1 MSLSS
6 AATVALRLGRVSNL
20 PTVWT
25 NTLVGVTLAGASAF
39 DPRVPALLVAM
50 SLFYVGG
57 MFLNDAF
64 DRDFDA
70 RSRPD
75 RPIPAGQITA
85 GAVFGA
91 GFGMLGAGLLLL
103 IAAGFWYAN
112 GTGWRA
118 PVFGIALAAAIVLY
132 DSHHKNNPLSPVLMG
147 MCRMLVY
154 ITSALAISL
163 IVPSNLVIAAV
174 VVLSYLI
181 GLTYVAKREHL
192 NELGSLWPLGALA
205 VSMIYGVILAL
216 NAPLVWSFLLLFVG
230 VGFVCIVAAAPA
242 REGRCAAG
250 GGEPHRG
257 HLAAGCN
264 PIVCRRFHWPGR
276 RRAACVRIDASA
288 PALGCRNL
296 NERAHFQLS
305 KLAHSVGSHVCRATA
320 SLAIS
325 PLSVALPGV

>member
-1 MSLSS
+1 VSFSS
-6 AATVALRLGRVSNL
+6 AAAVALRLGRVSNL

-64 DRDFDA
+64 DREFDA

-91 GFGMLGAGLLLL
+91 GFGMLGTGLLLL
-103 IAAGFWYAN
+103 AAAGFCYAN
-112 GTGWRA
+112 GTEWRGPA
-118 PVFGIALAAAIVLY
+118 FGIALAAAIVLY

-147 MCRMLVY
+147 ICRMLVY

-163 IVPSNLVIAAV
+163 MVPANLLIAAA

-192 NELGSLWPLGALA
+192 NELGSLWPLGALGVPA
-205 VSMIYGVILAL
+205 IYGVVLAL
-216 NAPLVWSFLLLFVG
+216 QAPLVWPFLLLFAAWVLYALWLLRRRTKG
-230 VGFVCIVAAAPA
+230 DVPRAVVSLIAGISLLDAMILCAADAAGLAMVAVAAFALT
-242 REGRCAAG
+242 
-250 GGEPHRG
+250 
-257 HLAAGCN
+257 LAMQ
-264 PIVCRRFHWPGR
+264 RFVPG
-276 RRAACVRIDASA
+276 
-288 PALGCRNL
+288 
-296 NERAHFQLS
+296 
-305 KLAHSVGSHVCRATA
+305 T
-320 SLAIS
+320 
-325 PLSVALPGV
+325 

>member
-1 MSLSS
+1 VSLSS
-6 AATVALRLGRVSNL
+6 AAAIALRLGRVSNL

-25 NTLVGVTLAGASAF
+25 NTLVGVTLAGASAS

-64 DRDFDA
+64 DREFDA

-75 RPIPAGQITA
+75 RPIPAGQISA
-85 GAVFGA
+85 SAVFGA

-103 IAAGFWYAN
+103 VAAGFWYAN

-118 PVFGIALAAAIVLY
+118 PGFGIGLAAAIVLY

-163 IVPSNLVIAAV
+163 IVPSNLLIAAI

-192 NELGSLWPLGALA
+192 NELGSLWPLAALA
-205 VSMIYGVILAL
+205 VPVIYGVVLAL
-216 NAPLVWSFLLLFVG
+216 QAPLVWPFLLAFVAWVLYALWLLRRRTKG
-230 VGFVCIVAAAPA
+230 DVPRAVVSLIAGISLLDAILL
-242 REGRCAAG
+242 CAAG
-250 GGEPHRG
+250 STG
-257 HLAAGCN
+257 LA
-264 PIVCRRFHWPGR
+264 V
-276 RRAACVRIDASA
+276 
-288 PALGCRNL
+288 
-296 NERAHFQLS
+296 
-305 KLAHSVGSHVCRATA
+305 
-320 SLAIS
+320 
-325 PLSVALPGV
+325 VALLAFALTLLFQRWVAGT